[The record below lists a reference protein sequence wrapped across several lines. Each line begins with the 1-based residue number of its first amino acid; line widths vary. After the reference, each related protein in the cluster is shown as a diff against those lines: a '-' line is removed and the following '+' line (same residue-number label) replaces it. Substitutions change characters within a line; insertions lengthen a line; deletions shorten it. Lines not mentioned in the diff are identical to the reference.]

1 MSEPRDAPT
10 NTPMSRPTGRPTSR
24 PTSPGTGLSGRAAR
38 AAEPAARFADLL
50 AAEWIKMRS
59 LRSTYWVLALSA
71 LVAIAVNVNA
81 VHSDLPYIDQPRPP
95 LDGLPPYTYD
105 PLFHGLGGIAIAVMA
120 LAAASF
126 GAIGVFGEYTT
137 GTIRTT
143 FAAVPD
149 RRAVIAAKVTLV
161 AALTLLLGA
170 LVSVTSFL
178 GINAMLAS
186 RHVGLS
192 IHDPGCL
199 RAVAAY
205 ALVVPV
211 CALIGMAFGAVLRHA
226 TASIVAVVGVLLI
239 LPMLFG
245 GERYRFLKEIG
256 NHLPLTAQ
264 ARLSLNPES
273 STTLGAHP
281 GTITGSWIAL
291 AAWAL
296 LSVAVTVTVVRR
308 RDV

>member
-1 MSEPRDAPT
+1 MSTPT
-10 NTPMSRPTGRPTSR
+10 PSGTRPSE
-24 PTSPGTGLSGRAAR
+24 R
-38 AAEPAARFADLL
+38 AAEPGAGFADLL

-59 LRSTYWVLALSA
+59 LRSTYWVLFLSA
-71 LVAIAVNVNA
+71 VVAIAINVNA
-81 VHSDLPYIDQPRPP
+81 VHSDFPYIDQP
-95 LDGLPPYTYD
+95 LPPFPGEHPYLYD
-105 PLFHGLGGIAIAVMA
+105 PLFHGLNSIAVDVMA

-126 GAIGVFGEYTT
+126 GAITVFGEYTT
-137 GTIRTT
+137 GMIRTT

-149 RRAVIAAKVTLV
+149 RRAVITAKVALV
-161 AALTLLLGA
+161 AATTLLLGA
-170 LVSVTSFL
+170 LVSATSFFT
-178 GINAMLAS
+178 INAMLAS

-199 RAVAAY
+199 RAVVAY
-205 ALVVPV
+205 ALVIPV

-226 TASIVAVVGVLLI
+226 TASIVAVVGILFI
-239 LPMLFG
+239 LPLLFG
-245 GERYRFLKEIG
+245 GDRYRALREIG

-264 ARLSLNPES
+264 ARLSLNPNS
-273 STTLGAHP
+273 YTSLGAHP

-296 LSVAVTVTVVRR
+296 VSVIVAVTVVRR

>member
-1 MSEPRDAPT
+1 MTQLATSTSTSTSMSGP
-10 NTPMSRPTGRPTSR
+10 
-24 PTSPGTGLSGRAAR
+24 GLSERTSG
-38 AAEPAARFADLL
+38 PAAGFTDLL

-71 LVAIAVNVNA
+71 VVAIAINVNA
-81 VHSDLPYIDQPRPP
+81 VHSDLPYIDQPHPSP
-95 LDGLPPYTYD
+95 EGLPPFKYD
-105 PLFHGLGGIAIAVMA
+105 PLFHGLGSIAADVMA
-120 LAAASF
+120 LAAAAF
-126 GAIGVFGEYTT
+126 GAITVFGEYST
-137 GTIRTT
+137 GMIRTT

-149 RRAVIAAKVTLV
+149 RRAVITAKLALVASITLV
-161 AALTLLLGA
+161 LGA
-170 LVSVTSFL
+170 IVSVTSFFTT
-178 GINAMLAS
+178 NAMLAS

-199 RAVAAY
+199 RAVTAY

-226 TASIVAVVGVLLI
+226 TASIVAVVGVLFI
-239 LPMLFG
+239 LPMFFG

-264 ARLSLNPES
+264 SRLALNPDS
-273 STTLGAHP
+273 YTTLGTYP

-296 LSVAVTVTVVRR
+296 VSAAVTVSVVRR